1 MTTTLTLGLSIFK
14 CGGRFSLYCSGE
26 IINQLKVQHTVVVGK
41 LFEGNH
47 EDETYWKVGRFA
59 TDQSHDGKSNIMRCQ
74 TGISM
79 VTLQAD
85 YISVVALY
93 QPMVSVSRYMMWLNY
108 C

>member
-1 MTTTLTLGLSIFK
+1 MK
-14 CGGRFSLYCSGE
+14 MDWKVARFS
-26 IINQLKVQHTVVVGK
+26 
-41 LFEGNH
+41 
-47 EDETYWKVGRFA
+47 
-59 TDQSHDGKSNIMRCQ
+59 TDQSRDAKSNIMQCQ